1 MQGNRGWA
9 RREVGPLVRLGLSKL
24 SHLRV
29 KPHARADKFLR
40 LPSCPAVNTLCLQAM
55 KTPSSTLCLATLTM
69 LLAVTFVRGQ
79 TIQLL
84 KDVNTTPPAASSHV
98 ESMLLAGGRIY
109 ISADDPVSG
118 AELWSMAIPS
128 SFNTPSATAV
138 DAEGNVYVLDTPNH
152 TIRRIS
158 ASGLVT
164 TLAGRPGVAG
174 GENGAGINATFRSPE
189 GIAVDGNGNIYV
201 ADTGNHAIR
210 RINSLGIVT
219 TVVGS
224 IGNQGTTNGTGANTR
239 LRSPRGVAINAAG
252 SVMFIADSGNHTL
265 RRVTLTTTPATP
277 ALAETVT
284 ANVSLMAG
292 SAQVSG
298 SDNGTGS
305 GAKFNNPTSIV
316 MDNSRTAYV
325 TDTGNHTIRRV
336 TEGGTVTTLAGT
348 AGSTGSQNGTAAA
361 ALFNSPRGIAVEPSG
376 SNIYVADTANHL
388 IRRITTAGVVTTL
401 AGLAGVAGSVEG
413 TGIAANFSSPRGIA
427 FRGNLLYVG
436 DTQNHVVRTVS
447 TTAGLTALFAGR
459 VAAQGAAD
467 GASVV
472 TGSVAPAMLKDI
484 LPGSL
489 GSAPAKLTVVGNRL
503 FFTAIDATG
512 QRDLWVT
519 DGTPTGT
526 NRVTTSAFYPAPPG
540 EPDQLTN
547 VNGTLFFQGYSSS
560 QGLELWKATVAGNGT
575 VTAELVKDINTEE
588 GQGSSTMN
596 YFSTGTSL
604 LFAAFDGNDPDGDP
618 LTPPR
623 GFELWKSNGTTAGT
637 ALLAD
642 LFPGSTDSLP
652 RDFVSF
658 GGFTYFSADGQTSAP
673 PVEAIGREL
682 FRLDNSLSNPALVA
696 DIATGGSGSEP
707 RDFVVSGGN
716 SANGGRLYF
725 TASTLN
731 QGRELWV
738 LDEQTGLTSPT
749 LVTDLFNGVTD
760 SGVSNLTPYL
770 DPESDPNRPQ
780 KVLFTADNNNNIGT
794 ELFASDGTSIGTR
807 LVSDLESGPDSSV
820 LSNFIQTSPG
830 WVIFTKESV
839 DGTLTLYSTN
849 GSDVNVVEDFL
860 TETTGTPSQDAKRFR
875 SPVKLG
881 TQVLFLL
888 GADELWITDGLSDA
902 GTYLVHRFRSG
913 SQGSEARDF
922 TRMSDGR
929 TVFTAVTEA
938 AGRELWIT
946 GVDGV
951 TSALPQVV
959 AGELDGDPQNLTAT
973 TDGRVFFTAADADSN
988 RELWVTDGIA
998 ITKVKEINSS
1008 AGSDPNH
1015 LFWHQPSTGSGRLY
1029 FSAADQSGDQELW
1042 ISDGTS
1048 VGTVLVLDINTGIP
1062 PSNPGSFG
1070 ALGNTVYFAASRATD
1085 GRELWKTQGTEATT
1099 SRVLDFNT
1107 GAGSSD
1113 PEDLVVMNVPGVGQR
1128 LFFSVFGFA
1137 PTNLRRNT
1145 GRELWMTDGTDPG
1158 TSVVKD
1164 IILLSTSSLE
1174 AGNAWVT
1181 LSNNRI
1187 FFVADDAKTGKELW
1201 MSTGV
1206 SGNATLVK
1214 DIRTNSVGIGLTQGS
1229 EPTHLVNAN
1238 GRIFFLADDGVNGR
1252 ELWTSTG
1259 TSASTV
1265 LVRNIAAGSASPGIQ
1280 DLIAVGDI
1288 VCFTAD
1294 DGVSGREV
1302 WVSDG
1307 SSAGTF
1313 MLEDMLPGDRTS
1325 SPSSLAGFGTNLYLS
1340 AADSQYGQE
1349 PRIAELPAKIALEQ
1363 PLGTYLTE
1371 SGVHTVNFTPS
1382 SPLSFAAP
1390 GVTLPIRI
1398 SNAGISPLRN
1408 LAATLSGRHSGD
1420 FKIVSSKLPTSITAA
1435 EPFLLQVQFL
1445 PKEGGTREA
1454 VLTILSSDQET
1465 PQFVINLSG
1474 VCSKDPTVT
1483 THPSSLAVKVGQP
1496 VSFNAAAS
1504 GTSPLAIQWRR
1515 NNAPI
1520 SGATTSPLYLWS
1532 AQLKDAGN
1540 YTALFSNSVRPGGT
1554 AVTDAAQLLVVE
1566 DFNPVPR
1573 VIVSRVG
1580 ATVSLTVNAAGT
1592 ITNYD
1597 WQFSQGALSNA
1608 TGANTRTLTL
1618 RNVQATQSGTYSCRV
1633 SGPAGTVVGGT
1644 TELRIFTTAP
1654 VINAAQ
1660 NMPIG
1665 VVGAFYRYQMV
1676 VSADVANTAT
1686 TYTATALPPGLRIDA
1701 KTGLISGRPTRA
1713 GNYTISLG
1721 ASNGLRP
1728 DPERV
1733 TAQLQILEMPSGLD
1747 GIYTGIV
1754 ERQSDINAD
1763 AGGRFDLTVTKTGSF
1778 SGALLLGAERL
1789 PVSGNLEFAVDAVA
1803 VPPVAKAPYNATVVL
1818 MRRGIAT
1825 PLTLRFEI
1833 KPDTKDRLINASL
1846 TTPTATGTV
1855 SAALN
1860 GWKAGAVISPYVGLY
1875 NFGIRLPISINGS
1888 PNQNRSLPQ
1897 SAFVPQGTGF
1907 GSFTIAARGTLSIA
1921 GQTAD
1926 GERITCATFIGPD
1939 GEVLLYQSL
1948 YTTTRK
1954 GSIQGVLKIDKGV
1967 DGDFEDNVI
1976 ATSNLADMDWV
1987 RPPATAVLSSAA
1999 ATRTYRAGFGLRSL
2013 TPSVTAAVALEAFGG
2028 LYQAPS
2034 VILKVVAPSDT
2045 SDNASLSFAEANV
2058 PSPRVDVP
2066 LIAINARNV
2075 IKKLPTS
2082 PTTTI
2087 NGTVRTGVFSGN
2099 FVLEDD
2105 DVTTSRVNAKEVR
2118 RSVNFQGL
2126 IVPEGA
2132 EHRGVGYFMLPQIP
2146 SLSTELPATSQ
2157 PVLSGVVVFDHDTP

>member
-1 MQGNRGWA
+1 
-9 RREVGPLVRLGLSKL
+9 
-24 SHLRV
+24 
-29 KPHARADKFLR
+29 
-40 LPSCPAVNTLCLQAM
+40 M
-55 KTPSSTLCLATLTM
+55 KTSSSTLCLASLLL
-69 LLAVTFVRGQ
+69 LLAVTFARGQ

-84 KDVNTTPPAASSHV
+84 KDVNTTPPTASSHV
-98 ESMLLAGGRIY
+98 ESMVLAGGRVY

-118 AELWSMAIPS
+118 AELWSMAIAS

-158 ASGLVT
+158 VSGLVT

-189 GIAVDGNGNIYV
+189 GIAVDGNGNVYV

-210 RINSLGIVT
+210 RINALGIVT

-224 IGNQGTTNGTGANTR
+224 IGNQGTTNGQGPNAR
-239 LRSPRGVAINAAG
+239 LRFPRGVAVNALG
-252 SVMFIADSGNHTL
+252 TVMFIADSGNHTL
-265 RRVTLTTTPATP
+265 RRVTLSTIAATP
-277 ALAETVT
+277 TQAETVT
-284 ANVSLMAG
+284 ATVALMAG

-298 SDNGTGS
+298 SANGTGS
-305 GAKFNNPTSIV
+305 GASFNNPTSIV

-325 TDTGNHTIRRV
+325 TDTGNHTIRRI

-348 AGSTGSQNGTAAA
+348 AGVSGSQNGTGAAA
-361 ALFNSPRGIAVEPSG
+361 SFNAPRGIAVEPSG
-376 SNIYVADTANHL
+376 LMIYVADTANHL
-388 IRRITTAGVVTTL
+388 IRRITPAGAVTTL
-401 AGLAGVAGSVEG
+401 AGLAGVSGSIEG
-413 TGIAANFSSPRGIA
+413 TGVAANFSSPRGIA
-427 FRGNLLYVG
+427 FRGNVLYVG
-436 DTQNHVVRTVS
+436 DTQNHVVRTLSS
-447 TTAGLTALFAGR
+447 TTAVTTLFAGR
-459 VAAQGAAD
+459 VGTPGAAD
-467 GASVV
+467 GASQVAG
-472 TGSVAPAMLKDI
+472 TAAPAILKDI
-484 LPGSL
+484 LPGSM
-489 GSAPAKLTVVGNRL
+489 GSAPAKLTLVGNRL
-503 FFTAIDATG
+503 FFTALDATG

-519 DGTPTGT
+519 DGTATGT
-526 NRVTTSAFYPAPPG
+526 KRVTTSAFYPAPPG
-540 EPDQLTN
+540 EPDQLTH
-547 VNGTLFFQGYSSS
+547 VNGTLYFQGYSSA
-560 QGLELWKATVAGNGT
+560 QGLELWKATVAGNGA
-575 VTAELVKDINTEE
+575 VTAELVKDINLED
-588 GQGSSTMN
+588 GQGSASTN
-596 YFSTGTSL
+596 YFSTGSSL
-604 LFAAFDGNDPDGDP
+604 LFSAFDGNDPDNDP
-618 LTPPR
+618 LTPSR
-623 GFELWKSNGTTAGT
+623 GIELWKSNGTAAGT
-637 ALLAD
+637 VLVSD

-652 RDFVSF
+652 SGFVSF
-658 GGFTYFSADGQTSAP
+658 GGFTYFSADGQNTVP

-682 FRLDNSLSNPALVA
+682 FRLDDALSNPPTLVA

-716 SANGGRLYF
+716 SANGGRLFF
-725 TASTLN
+725 TASTLA

-738 LDEQTGLTSPT
+738 LDERNGPT
-749 LVTDLFNGVTD
+749 TPPSLVTDLFSGVTD

-770 DPESDPNRPQ
+770 DSGSDPNRPQ
-780 KVLFTADNNNNIGT
+780 KVLFTADNNTNIGT
-794 ELFASDGTSIGTR
+794 ELYTSDGTSIGTT
-807 LVSDLESGPDSSV
+807 LVSDLEPGPGSSV

-830 WVIFTKESV
+830 WVIFTKESA

-860 TETTGTPSQDAKRFR
+860 TETTGAASLDAKRFR

-913 SQGSEARDF
+913 SQGSEASDF

-929 TVFTAVTEA
+929 IVFTAVTEA

-946 GVDGV
+946 SVDGV

-959 AGELDGDPQNLTAT
+959 AGELDGDPQDLTAT
-973 TDGRVFFTAADADSN
+973 SDGRVFFTAADTDSN
-988 RELWVTDGIA
+988 RELWVTDGTSV
-998 ITKVKEINSS
+998 TKVKEINSS
-1008 AGSDPNH
+1008 AGSDPNQ
-1015 LFWHQPSTGSGRLY
+1015 LFWHQRTSGSGRLY
-1029 FSAADQSGDQELW
+1029 FSAAASSGDQELW
-1042 ISDGTS
+1042 ISDGTNA
-1048 VGTVLVLDINTGIP
+1048 GTVLVRDINEGVP

-1085 GRELWKTQGTEATT
+1085 GRELWKTEGTEATT
-1099 SRVLDFNT
+1099 SRLLDFNI

-1113 PEDLVVMNVPGVGQR
+1113 PEDLVAMNVPGVGQR
-1128 LFFSVFGFA
+1128 LFFTVFGFA

-1164 IILLSTSSLE
+1164 IILLEPSSLE

-1187 FFVADDAKTGKELW
+1187 FFVANDAKTGKELW
-1201 MSTGV
+1201 VSTGA

-1214 DIRTNSVGIGLTQGS
+1214 DIRTTSAGIGLTQGS
-1229 EPTHLVNAN
+1229 APTHLVNAN

-1259 TSASTV
+1259 TAASTV
-1265 LVRNIAAGSASPGIQ
+1265 LVRNIAPGTASPDIQ

-1313 MLEDMLPGDRTS
+1313 MLEDLLPGDRTS
-1325 SPSSLAGFGTNLYLS
+1325 NPSSLAGFGTNLYLS

-1371 SGVHTVNFTPS
+1371 SGEHTVNFTPS
-1382 SPLSFAAP
+1382 SPVSFGAP
-1390 GVTLPIRI
+1390 GVTLSIRI

-1408 LAATLSGRHSGD
+1408 LAATLAGRHAGD
-1420 FKIVSSKLPTSITAA
+1420 FKIVSAKLPTSITAA
-1435 EPFLLQVQFL
+1435 APFLLQVQFL
-1445 PKEGGTREA
+1445 PKEGGAREA
-1454 VLTILSSDQET
+1454 TLTILSSDQET

-1483 THPSSLAVKVGQP
+1483 THPLSAAVKVGQP
-1496 VSFNAAAS
+1496 LSFNAVAT
-1504 GTSPLAIQWRR
+1504 GTSPLAMQWRR

-1520 SGATTSPLYLWS
+1520 SGATRNPLYLWS
-1532 AQLKDAGN
+1532 AQLKDAGSYSAIFTN
-1540 YTALFSNSVRPGGT
+1540 NVRPGGS
-1554 AVTDAAQLLVVE
+1554 AITDAAQLLVVE
-1566 DFNPVPR
+1566 DFTPAPR

-1592 ITNYD
+1592 INSYS
-1597 WQFSQGALSNA
+1597 WQFSEGTLANA

-1618 RNVQATQSGTYSCRV
+1618 RNVQPTHSGTYFCTV
-1633 SGPAGTVVGGT
+1633 SGPAGTVAGGT
-1644 TELRIFTTAP
+1644 TVLRIFTAP
-1654 VINAAQ
+1654 PEINAVQ

-1665 VVGAFYRYQMV
+1665 VVGALYRYQMV
-1676 VSADVANTAT
+1676 VSTDVAKTPT

-1713 GNYTISLG
+1713 GNYTVSLG

-1728 DPERV
+1728 DPNRV
-1733 TAQLQILEMPSGLD
+1733 TAQLQIVDMPSGLD
-1747 GIYTGIV
+1747 GVYTGIV
-1754 ERQSDINAD
+1754 ERQGDINAD

-1789 PVSGNLEFAVDAVA
+1789 PVSGNLDFAVDNEA
-1803 VPPVAKAPYNATVVL
+1803 VPPVAKAPYNATVL
-1818 MRRGIAT
+1818 LTRPGIAT

-1833 KPDTKDRLINASL
+1833 KSDTKDRLINASL
-1846 TTPTATGTV
+1846 TTPTAVGTAT
-1855 SAALN
+1855 SALV
-1860 GWKAGAVISPYVGLY
+1860 GWRAGAVISPYVGVY
-1875 NFGIRLPISINGS
+1875 NFGIRLPESINGS
-1888 PNQNRSLPQ
+1888 PNENRSLPR
-1897 SAFVPQGTGF
+1897 STFVPQGTGF
-1907 GSFTIAARGTLSIA
+1907 GSFTIAARGTLTIA

-1939 GEVLLYQSL
+1939 GEVMLYQSL

-1954 GSIQGVLKIDKGV
+1954 GSVQGVLRINKGV
-1967 DGDFEDNVI
+1967 DGDFTDNVI
-1976 ATSNLADMDWV
+1976 TASNLADMDWV
-1987 RPPATAVLSSAA
+1987 RPPATVALSTSP
-1999 ATRTYRAGFGLRSL
+1999 ATRTYRAGFGLGSL
-2013 TPSVTAAVALEAFGG
+2013 TPDVTDPVIVEPFGG
-2028 LYQAPS
+2028 LYQPPA
-2034 VILKVVAPSDT
+2034 VLLKVVAPSDT
-2045 SDNASLSFAEANV
+2045 ADNASLSFSAANV

-2066 LIAINARNV
+2066 LIAINSRNV

-2087 NGTVRTGVFSGN
+2087 NGIVRTGGFSGT

-2105 DVTTSRVNAKEVR
+2105 DITTSLVNAREVR

-2126 IVPEGA
+2126 IVPEGN

-2146 SLSTELPATSQ
+2146 SLSTEVPATRQ
-2157 PVLSGVVVFDHDTP
+2157 PVLSGSVIFDNDSP